1 MSHGQKRQ
9 QDKNVV
15 PNQSNG
21 VSLSSKI
28 EEKNNVEEDD
38 AESYSD
44 ESDDEVWACKCGFE
58 NDINDLTCVL
68 CNSLKVD
75 SM

>member
-1 MSHGQKRQ
+1 M
-9 QDKNVV
+9 
-15 PNQSNG
+15 
-21 VSLSSKI
+21 
-28 EEKNNVEEDD
+28 EEDD
-38 AESYSD
+38 NESYSD

-68 CNSLKVD
+68 CNSLKVE